1 MYISL
6 ILHQCFILITFQ
18 KQKHFGY
25 KKVSFIPRVQAE
37 KMGVLKNVVGSY

>member
-6 ILHQCFILITFQ
+6 ILHQCFIYFK
-18 KQKHFGY
+18 KQKTIWLY
-25 KKVSFIPRVQAE
+25 KKNSCIPRVQAE